1 MNDMFTDRVRRV
13 MENAALE
20 AQKQNSESIDSE
32 HLLLGMLNDGGG
44 VAVALLN
51 NLLVD
56 LDEVRLVLEE
66 AIIRFSSTMVLGTI
80 PFSDNVKQIIAK
92 AQMEAEALNYK
103 YVGTEHL
110 LLSML
115 KLKDSTITD
124 ILLSFGLNYEKVKKE
139 LLTINKGNAPVGK
152 SPVTIKTPSLEKFGR
167 DLTQLAKENKLD
179 PVIGR
184 DEEIHRVTLILS
196 RRKKNNPIL
205 LGEPGVGKTAIV
217 EGVAQ
222 RIIQR
227 EVSENLK
234 NKRIIS
240 LDMGSIVAGTKFRG
254 QFEERIKT
262 ILTEIINSGNII
274 VFLDEIHTIIGAGG
288 SEGSLDAANMFKPML
303 ARGEMQCI
311 GATTADEYKRF
322 IEKDGA
328 LERRFQPIMVDPPS
342 VEDTV
347 RILEGLA
354 GRYESYHQVRYD
366 SDSLKAAAVL
376 ADRYINDRFL
386 PDKALDVID
395 EAGALLHI
403 RSQQIPPEMEELEK
417 KVVDIEHQKHE
428 AIHQQNYELAAKLR
442 DSERTLRHE
451 IDASRKE
458 WNKYYTREN
467 SMVTEEVVQ
476 EIISQITNIPIQQLM
491 ENSSN
496 RLHLLEKELNRL
508 VVGQAEAMHKIVSTL
523 KRSQAGFRDRYRPI
537 GSFVFLGASGVG
549 KTHTAVTLAKL
560 LYGKDEAI
568 IRLDMT
574 EYMEKF
580 TVSRLIGA
588 PPGYVGFQ
596 EGGQLTERIRK
607 KPHSIVLFDEI
618 EKAHPDIHNILLQ
631 VLDTGILTDA
641 NGRKVNFRNTV
652 IILTSNIG
660 MAELAATTRLGFTKS
675 EGMSQRLLD
684 TYLRKEL
691 KKTFKPE
698 LLNRFDDIIVF
709 NKLTQQDMETIADLL
724 FDEIKQRAAEK
735 AIRLSLSDKARHFLA
750 HLEKDEEGGARYIKH
765 SIQSMVEDLLSEKF
779 LKGEIKQGDNIQ
791 VDVERD
797 RITIGKT

>member
-44 VAVALLN
+44 VAIALLN
-51 NLLVD
+51 NLMVD
-56 LDEVRLVLEE
+56 LDELRTVLEE
-66 AIIRFSSTMVLGTI
+66 AIGRYTSTMVLGTI

-92 AQMEAEALNYK
+92 AQMEAESLSYK

-110 LLSML
+110 LLAML
-115 KLKDSTITD
+115 KLKESPICDT
-124 ILLSFGLNYEKVKKE
+124 LLSFGLSYEKVKKE
-139 LLTINKGNAPVGK
+139 LLNINKENT
-152 SPVTIKTPSLEKFGR
+152 SPGRTQLHTKTPSLEKFGR
-167 DLTQLAKENKLD
+167 DLTQLARENLLD

-184 DEEIHRVTLILS
+184 DDEIHRVTLILS

-222 RIIQR
+222 RIIQHD
-227 EVSENLK
+227 VSENLK

-254 QFEERIKT
+254 QFEERIKS
-262 ILTEIINSGNII
+262 ILTEIVNSGNII
-274 VFLDEIHTIIGAGG
+274 VFLDEIHTLIGAGG
-288 SEGSLDAANMFKPML
+288 SEGSLDAANMLKPML

-311 GATTADEYKRF
+311 GATTADEFKRF

-328 LERRFQPIMVDPPS
+328 LERRFQPIMIDPPS
-342 VEDTV
+342 VDDTV
-347 RILEGLA
+347 RILEGLV
-354 GRYESYHQVRYD
+354 GRYESFHQVRYD
-366 SDSLKAAAVL
+366 NESLKAAAIL
-376 ADRYINDRFL
+376 SDRYINDRFL

-403 RSQQIPPEMEELEK
+403 RSQQLPPEMEELEK
-417 KVVDIEHQKHE
+417 KLVEVEQHKQQ
-428 AIHQQNYELAAKLR
+428 AIHHQDYEQAARLR

-451 IDASRKE
+451 IETSRKE

-467 SMVTEEVVQ
+467 SMVTQEVVR
-476 EIISQITNIPIQQLM
+476 EVVSQITSIPVQQLS

-496 RLHLLEKELNRL
+496 RLLLLEKELNRMI
-508 VVGQAEAMHKIVSTL
+508 VGQSEAVKSIVNTL
-523 KRSQAGFRDRYRPI
+523 KRSQAGFRDRLRPI
-537 GSFVFLGASGVG
+537 GSFIFLGPSGVG
-549 KTHTAVTLAKL
+549 KTYTAVTLARL
-560 LYGKDEAI
+560 LFGKEEAI
-568 IRLDMT
+568 VRLDMT

-580 TVSRLIGA
+580 NVSRLIGA

-631 VLDTGILTDA
+631 VLDTGILSDA
-641 NGRKVNFRNTV
+641 NGRKVNFRNTI

-660 MAELAATTRLGFTKS
+660 MAELASTTRMGFNKS
-675 EGMSQRLLD
+675 DGLSQRTLD
-684 TYLRKEL
+684 SYLRKEL

-709 NKLTQQDMETIADLL
+709 NRLSRQNMETIADLL
-724 FDEIKQRAAEK
+724 FDEIRQRAAEK
-735 AIRLSLSDKARHFLA
+735 AIRLNLSEKARQFLA
-750 HLEKDEEGGARYIKH
+750 HLEADEEGGARYIKH

-779 LKGEIKQGDNIQ
+779 LKGEIKQGDSIQ

-797 RITIGKT
+797 HITIGKT

>member
-1 MNDMFTDRVRRV
+1 M
-13 MENAALE
+13 
-20 AQKQNSESIDSE
+20 
-32 HLLLGMLNDGGG
+32 
-44 VAVALLN
+44 
-51 NLLVD
+51 
-56 LDEVRLVLEE
+56 
-66 AIIRFSSTMVLGTI
+66 
-80 PFSDNVKQIIAK
+80 
-92 AQMEAEALNYK
+92 
-103 YVGTEHL
+103 
-110 LLSML
+110 
-115 KLKDSTITD
+115 
-124 ILLSFGLNYEKVKKE
+124 
-139 LLTINKGNAPVGK
+139 
-152 SPVTIKTPSLEKFGR
+152 
-167 DLTQLAKENKLD
+167 
-179 PVIGR
+179 
-184 DEEIHRVTLILS
+184 
-196 RRKKNNPIL
+196 
-205 LGEPGVGKTAIV
+205 
-217 EGVAQ
+217 
-222 RIIQR
+222 
-227 EVSENLK
+227 
-234 NKRIIS
+234 
-240 LDMGSIVAGTKFRG
+240 
-254 QFEERIKT
+254 
-262 ILTEIINSGNII
+262 
-274 VFLDEIHTIIGAGG
+274 
-288 SEGSLDAANMFKPML
+288 
-303 ARGEMQCI
+303 
-311 GATTADEYKRF
+311 
-322 IEKDGA
+322 
-328 LERRFQPIMVDPPS
+328 
-342 VEDTV
+342 
-347 RILEGLA
+347 
-354 GRYESYHQVRYD
+354 
-366 SDSLKAAAVL
+366 
-376 ADRYINDRFL
+376 
-386 PDKALDVID
+386 
-395 EAGALLHI
+395 
-403 RSQQIPPEMEELEK
+403 
-417 KVVDIEHQKHE
+417 
-428 AIHQQNYELAAKLR
+428 AAKLR